1 MQLLSYGITNQG
13 KVRNANEDAFL
24 IDEAHQVFAVADGLG
39 GLPGGAEASQR
50 IIKLLQ
56 QTYRQVDAEEESAD
70 LGELILGINRI
81 LTKEGTEA
89 HPFTGLGSTLTIAQ
103 LINDQ
108 LLIGHVGDSAAYHL
122 RGDDLNKITIN
133 HTLEQEFIK
142 RAGES
147 ARSRYVSSDGLHKT
161 TINHAME
168 QEFIERA
175 GESARNL
182 MPEEYPHTLTRCV
195 GQDENVRI
203 DQFRLTI
210 ASGDRLLLCT
220 DGLDNIVTK
229 QQIHAALQVDGTPE
243 AICQEL
249 VEHANAEG
257 GPDNIT
263 AIVVF
268 IQ

>member
-1 MQLLSYGITNQG
+1 MQLSSYGITNQG

-50 IIKLLQ
+50 IIELLQ
-56 QTYRQVDAEEESAD
+56 QTYRHVNADEERAD
-70 LGELILGINRI
+70 LGELILGINKI
-81 LTKEGTEA
+81 LTKEGSEA

-103 LINDQ
+103 VISDQ

-122 RGDDLNKITIN
+122 RGDDFNKITID
-133 HTLEQEFIK
+133 HTMEQEFIK

-147 ARSRYVSSDGLHKT
+147 AR
-161 TINHAME
+161 
-168 QEFIERA
+168 
-175 GESARNL
+175 NL
-182 MPEEYPHTLTRCV
+182 MPPEYAHTLTRCV
-195 GQDENVRI
+195 GQNENVGI
-203 DQFRLTI
+203 DQLRLTI

-220 DGLDNIVTK
+220 DGLNKIITK
-229 QQIHAALQVDGTPE
+229 QQIHTALQADASPE
-243 AICQEL
+243 VICQGL
-249 VEHANAEG
+249 VDHANAEG

-263 AIVVF
+263 VIVVF

>member
-1 MQLLSYGITNQG
+1 MQLSSHGITNQG
-13 KVRNANEDAFL
+13 KVRNANEDAFF
-24 IDEAHQVFAVADGLG
+24 IDESHQVFAVADGLG

-50 IIKLLQ
+50 IIELLE
-56 QTYRQVDAEEESAD
+56 QTYRQVNADEERAD
-70 LGELILGINRI
+70 LGELILGINKI
-81 LTKEGTEA
+81 LTKEGGEA

-103 LINDQ
+103 LISDQ

-122 RGDDLNKITIN
+122 RGDGFNKITID
-133 HTLEQEFIK
+133 HT
-142 RAGES
+142 
-147 ARSRYVSSDGLHKT
+147 
-161 TINHAME
+161 ME

-182 MPEEYPHTLTRCV
+182 MPPEYPHTLTRCV
-195 GQDENVRI
+195 GQNENVRI
-203 DQFRLTI
+203 DQSRLTI

-220 DGLDNIVTK
+220 DGLNKIITN
-229 QQIHAALQVDGTPE
+229 QQIHAALQADATPE
-243 AICQEL
+243 AICHGL